1 MPFFSVVIPT
11 YNRREML
18 RDALASIW
26 AQTFSDYEVI
36 VVDDGST
43 DGTRESLALP
53 DARLRFLAQSHRGP
67 GAARNLG
74 IREAQGQYLAFLDS
88 DDLWFP
94 WTLETYASV
103 IREHGNPAF
112 LASNPFHFRDEGELS
127 GVTRSA
133 LAMNRFPDFL
143 ASSAEFRGWGV
154 SSFVIRADA
163 MRACGGFMEANLN
176 CEDLDLA
183 LKLGVAPGFIQITS
197 PATFGYR
204 SHATNVTS
212 DLMKTVEG
220 EWHQVRTEAAGG
232 YPGENQRKL
241 ERWRILSRHVRPVA
255 IQCLRTGRRNEAWK
269 FYRATFPWQWRLGR
283 WKYILGFPLSA
294 LLSALP
300 IRRGGG
306 SLRKP

>member
-18 RDALASIW
+18 REALGSIW
-26 AQTFSDYEVI
+26 SQTFSDYEVI

-43 DGTRESLALP
+43 DGTQESLISQNGPLRYLP
-53 DARLRFLAQSHRGP
+53 QSHRGP

-74 IREAQGQYLAFLDS
+74 IREAQGEYLAFLDS

-94 WTLETYASV
+94 WTLETYAAV
-103 IREHGNPAF
+103 IHEQGAPAF
-112 LASNPFHFRDEGELS
+112 LTGKPFHFRDKGELS
-127 GVTRSA
+127 GVTKSA
-133 LAMNRFPDFL
+133 LATNRFPDYL

-163 MRACGGFMEANLN
+163 MRACGGFMEADLN

-183 LKLGVAPGFIQITS
+183 LKLGVAKGFIQITS
-197 PATFGYR
+197 PATFAYR

-232 YPGENQRKL
+232 YPGGNQRKL
-241 ERWRILSRHVRPVA
+241 ERWRILSRHIRPVVLE
-255 IQCLRTGRRNEAWK
+255 CLRTGRRTEAWK
-269 FYRATFPWQWRLGR
+269 LHRATFHWQWRLGR
-283 WKYILGFPLSA
+283 WKYILGFPLLA
-294 LLSALP
+294 LLSALRV
-300 IRRGGG
+300 RRQAEN
-306 SLRKP
+306 RFAK

>member
-26 AQTFSDYEVI
+26 SQTFSDYEVI

-43 DGTRESLALP
+43 DGTRESLASANAP
-53 DARLRFLAQSHRGP
+53 LRFLTQSHRGP

-74 IREAQGQYLAFLDS
+74 IREAQGEYLAFLDS

-103 IREHGNPAF
+103 ILEQGAPAF
-112 LASNPFHFRDEGELS
+112 LTGKPFHFRDKVELS
-127 GVTRSA
+127 GVTQSA
-133 LAMNRFPDFL
+133 LAINSFPDYL
-143 ASSAEFRGWGV
+143 ASSAEWRGWGV

-163 MRACGGFMEANLN
+163 MRTCGGFMEANLN

-183 LKLGVAPGFIQITS
+183 LKLGVAKGFVQITS

-204 SHATNVTS
+204 SHATNVTA

-220 EWHQVRTEAAGG
+220 EWHQVRTEAAGS
-232 YPGENQRKL
+232 YPGGDQRQL

-255 IQCLRTGRRNEAWK
+255 LECLRTGRRNEAWK
-269 FYRATFPWQWRLGR
+269 LYRATFHWQWRLSR
-283 WKYILGFPLSA
+283 WKYILGFPLFA
-294 LLSALP
+294 LLSALRV
-300 IRRGGG
+300 RRGAK
-306 SLRKP
+306 SRFAK

>member
-18 RDALASIW
+18 REALASIW
-26 AQTFSDYEVI
+26 SQTFSDYEVI

-43 DGTRESLALP
+43 DGTQESLISQNAP
-53 DARLRFLAQSHRGP
+53 FRFLTQSHRGP

-74 IREAQGQYLAFLDS
+74 IGEAQGEYLAFLDS

-103 IREHGNPAF
+103 IREQGAPAF
-112 LASNPFHFRDEGELS
+112 LTGMPFYFRDKTELS
-127 GVTRSA
+127 GVTKSA
-133 LAMNRFPDFL
+133 LAINSFPDYL

-154 SSFVIRADA
+154 SSFVIRVDA
-163 MRACGGFMEANLN
+163 IRACGGFMEANLN

-183 LKLGVAPGFIQITS
+183 LKLGVAKGFIQITS

-204 SHATNVTS
+204 SHGANVTS

-220 EWHQVRTEAAGG
+220 EWHQVHTEAAGG
-232 YPGENQRKL
+232 YPGGGQRQL

-255 IQCLRTGRRNEAWK
+255 LECLRTGRRNEAWK
-269 FYRATFPWQWRLGR
+269 LHRATFHWHWRLSR
-283 WKYILGFPLSA
+283 WKYILGFPLFA
-294 LLSALP
+294 LLFAL
-300 IRRGGG
+300 RVRDGTE
-306 SLRKP
+306 SRFAK

>member
-26 AQTFSDYEVI
+26 SQTFSDYEVI

-43 DGTRESLALP
+43 DGTQESLISQNAP
-53 DARLRFLAQSHRGP
+53 FRFLTQSQRGP

-74 IREAQGQYLAFLDS
+74 IREAQGEYLAFLDS

-103 IREHGNPAF
+103 IREQGAPAF
-112 LASNPFHFRDEGELS
+112 LTGKPFHFREKEELS
-127 GVTRSA
+127 AVANSA
-133 LAMNRFPDFL
+133 LALNSFPDYL
-143 ASSAEFRGWGV
+143 ASSAEWRGWGV
-154 SSFVIRADA
+154 SSFVIRTEA

-183 LKLGVAPGFIQITS
+183 LKLGVAKGFIQITS

-204 SHATNVTS
+204 THATNVTS

-232 YPGENQRKL
+232 YPGGNQREV
-241 ERWRILSRHVRPVA
+241 ERWRILGRHVRPVA
-255 IQCLRTGRRNEAWK
+255 LELLRTGRRKEAWK
-269 FYRATFPWQWRLGR
+269 LYRATFHWQRRLRR
-283 WKYILGFPLSA
+283 WKYILGFPLIA
-294 LLSALP
+294 LLSSLRV
-300 IRRGGG
+300 RRGAEN
-306 SLRKP
+306 R